1 MDPVPQEEEE
11 QDHQTYINGGVNKL
25 EKTGKE
31 EGEGEG
37 ERGWWDAGIRLVV
50 QI

>member
-11 QDHQTYINGGVNKL
+11 QDHQTYVNGGVNKL

-31 EGEGEG
+31 EGEGE
-37 ERGWWDAGIRLVV
+37 RGWRDAGIRLVV